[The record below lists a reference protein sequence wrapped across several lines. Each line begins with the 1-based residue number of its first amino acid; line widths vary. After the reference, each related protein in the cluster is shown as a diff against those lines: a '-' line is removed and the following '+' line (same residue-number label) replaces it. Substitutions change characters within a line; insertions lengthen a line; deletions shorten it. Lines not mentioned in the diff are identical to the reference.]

1 MNNEVLIVRVY
12 LWCMMLQ
19 YMKQVGSSS
28 NPFLNFSLL
37 GVEQLCF
44 QEERRGILSVMASE
58 REVFE
63 LSGPLHLAPV
73 DW

>member
-1 MNNEVLIVRVY
+1 
-12 LWCMMLQ
+12 MMLQ
-19 YMKQVGSSS
+19 YIKRVRSSS
-28 NPFLNFSLL
+28 TYFLNFSLL
-37 GVEQLCF
+37 GVEQIGF
-44 QEERRGILSVMASE
+44 QEERRGIFSVMATE